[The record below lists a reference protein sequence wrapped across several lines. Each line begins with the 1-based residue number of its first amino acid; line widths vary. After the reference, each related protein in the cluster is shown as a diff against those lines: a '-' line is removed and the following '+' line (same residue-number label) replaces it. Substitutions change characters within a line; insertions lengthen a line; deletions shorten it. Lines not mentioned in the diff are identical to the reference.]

1 TRRNFQGM
9 DERFGN
15 KATVR
20 TVTRSQ
26 YPDEEDAR
34 RALLNQLI
42 ENALEGP
49 TLRLLRHNPEE
60 LPRRELPPGK
70 WSGIFGL
77 YLARCLAMGER
88 PASRSTFYRVVGRW
102 RTCLHFRERSSH
114 STCLT
119 CDRLRAKMR
128 HASDFTTH
136 ATAADQL
143 LGHLRVAWA
152 CKQQYWLARATSR
165 MKSELLTLI
174 IDGFDKSKTLLP
186 RWTRGRTPKGTVF
199 EKNIRT
205 NLNLSAVHAHGWGF
219 YVYISDE
226 QISAG
231 SSWSWEIVFRT
242 LEHVFHSARRS
253 NLRVPSGLWIQ
264 SDNTVKE
271 IKNSVS
277 GLLCSYLA
285 SLGYFED
292 IGHYHLPKGHTHED
306 IDGIFGVISLAV
318 LESQDDCQTP
328 GDVCRVIESKLQP
341 IFARRNEEMR
351 VIYVHKVR
359 RWRELL
365 PNVVMLK
372 KAPVLFCIL
381 SLHIDI
387 KQTISMSGA

>member
-1 TRRNFQGM
+1 AKMHCCGQCSSTGAMQGQM
-9 DERFGN
+9 IQTMNWKPLGLVI
-15 KATVR
+15 K

-231 SSWSWEIVFRT
+231 SSWSWEIVFAHT
-242 LEHVFHSARRS
+242 GAR
-253 NLRVPSGLWIQ
+253 
-264 SDNTVKE
+264 
-271 IKNSVS
+271 
-277 GLLCSYLA
+277 
-285 SLGYFED
+285 
-292 IGHYHLPKGHTHED
+292 
-306 IDGIFGVISLAV
+306 ISL
-318 LESQDDCQTP
+318 SQT
-328 GDVCRVIESKLQP
+328 LQP
-341 IFARRNEEMR
+341 SR
-351 VIYVHKVR
+351 
-359 RWRELL
+359 
-365 PNVVMLK
+365 
-372 KAPVLFCIL
+372 
-381 SLHIDI
+381 SLWAVDT
-387 KQTISMSGA
+387 K